1 MKREEKWVMRD
12 IFEAVELN
20 RYGYYQLRNMN
31 STEDREETFEN
42 TYFQDYSG
50 YTYSKS
56 YTQEELDYLTRKFE
70 EKEYVIRECL
80 QKTGVLERGGY
91 SYSLLDIGCGEG
103 FLMKYFRQKG
113 VKVKG
118 FDLGSYAL
126 RQHNPDMEDVFE
138 QGNMDDVLP
147 RLAERGE
154 TFDVINMSRVLDMC
168 LDAEGTLRRIGK
180 LMTDRSI
187 LVIKTSHNYS
197 HLQQRLLQSG
207 ELKQEYWLDAPD
219 HTNYFNRE
227 GMINLL
233 DAQGYECMDFFAD
246 YFIDFNLLN
255 PLTNYYEKPE
265 TGKACYEAA
274 VRLANL
280 MHDLS
285 LEKTITIYRCLADM
299 GFGREITGVFRLKH

>member
-1 MKREEKWVMRD
+1 MERESKWVMED

-20 RYGYYQLRNMN
+20 QYGYYQLRNMN
-31 STEDREETFEN
+31 STKEREDIFGN
-42 TYFQDYSG
+42 TYFQDYNG
-50 YTYSKS
+50 FTYSKEYS
-56 YTQEELDYLTRKFE
+56 QDELDYLTRKFE

-80 QKTGVLERGGY
+80 KKTGAWKDGH
-91 SYSLLDIGCGEG
+91 YSLLDIGCGEG

-126 RQHNPDMEDVFE
+126 RQQNPDMEDVFE
-138 QGNMDDVLP
+138 QGNMDDILP
-147 RLAERGE
+147 KLAAQGE

-168 LDAEGTLRRIGK
+168 LDAEGTLQRIRK
-180 LMTDRSI
+180 LMTGQSI

-197 HLQQRLLQSG
+197 HLQQRLLKSG

-219 HTNYFNRE
+219 HTNYFNKE

-246 YFIDFNLLN
+246 YFIDLNLLN

-265 TGKACYEAA
+265 VGKECYKAT

-285 LEKTITIYRCLADM
+285 LEKTITIYRCLADL
-299 GFGREITGVFRLKH
+299 GFGREITGVFRLKQ